1 MAMENPLYIY
11 IYLEDFPMK
20 KGYLKHQRHE
30 ALHHSRAVLPG
41 HRPFWSCH
49 VWGKY
54 LPRFTGNHLYP
65 ILPDYSEILHCYFV
79 DIRITVYDIYNIYIY
94 VYTTSSTTSSNH

>member
-1 MAMENPLYIY
+1 MAMENPLSI
-11 IYLEDFPMK
+11 EDFPMK
-20 KGYLKHQRHE
+20 KGYLKHQNLRHE

-54 LPRFTGNHLYP
+54 LPRFTGNHLYHYP
-65 ILPDYSEILHCYFV
+65 ILPDYSEILHCYFA
-79 DIRITVYDIYNIYIY
+79 DIRITVYEIYNIYI
-94 VYTTSSTTSSNH
+94 